1 MSYRGSV
8 TAVEAPVSERQ
19 PRQLIVTL
27 YGLYARDDDGWF
39 SVAAL
44 VRLMA
49 GLAVDEAAVR
59 SAISRLKR
67 RGLLDAERR
76 AGAGYVLSPTARE
89 ILTDGDTRIF
99 GRRRATAADGWV
111 LVVFSVPETERERRH
126 TLRTQLARLG
136 FGTVAPGVW
145 VAPGH
150 LADEL
155 ADVLR
160 RLGLDTYVEL
170 FRGEHLPSGSTDVH
184 TWWDL
189 DALHDRYERF
199 LHRHGPV
206 RASWARRRR
215 PDPAAAYADF
225 VRLVTDWRRL
235 PYADPGLPLDL
246 LPPRWNGVR
255 AADLFTELEG
265 RLSAE
270 AHEHARTLIT
280 GEPS

>member
-1 MSYRGSV
+1 MSYRVSV
-8 TAVEAPVSERQ
+8 TAVEAPQSERQ

-27 YGLYARDDDGWF
+27 YGLYARDDGGWF

-44 VRLMA
+44 VRLLA
-49 GLAVDEAAVR
+49 GLAVDEPAVR

-76 AGAGYVLSPTARE
+76 GGAAGYVLSPEARE
-89 ILTDGDTRIF
+89 ILADGDKRIF

-111 LVVFSVPETERERRH
+111 LVVFSVPETEREKRH

-160 RLGLDTYVEL
+160 RLELDGYVEL
-170 FRGEHLPSGSTDVH
+170 FRGEHLPAGAAATDRAAVRS
-184 TWWDL
+184 WWDL
-189 DALHDRYERF
+189 DALDDRYAQF

-206 RASWARRRR
+206 RAARRR

-255 AADLFTELEG
+255 AADLFAELER
-265 RLSAE
+265 RLAGP
-270 AHEHARTLIT
+270 AHEHARALIT
-280 GEPS
+280 G

>member
-1 MSYRGSV
+1 MSYRVPV
-8 TAVEAPVSERQ
+8 TAVEAPQAERQ

-67 RGLLDAERR
+67 RELLDAERR
-76 AGAGYVLSPTARE
+76 GGAAGYALSPAARE
-89 ILTDGDTRIF
+89 ILADGDTRIF
-99 GRRRATAADGWV
+99 GRRRAVAADGWV
-111 LVVFSVPETERERRH
+111 LVVFSVPETEREKRH

-155 ADVLR
+155 ADVLA
-160 RLGLDTYVEL
+160 RLGLDGYVEL
-170 FRGEHLPSGSTDVH
+170 FRGEHLPAGDTDVRS
-184 TWWDL
+184 WWDL
-189 DALHDRYERF
+189 DALDHRYAQF

-206 RASWARRRR
+206 RAGRRRA
-215 PDPAAAYADF
+215 DPAAAYADF

-246 LPPRWNGVR
+246 LPPCWNGVR
-255 AADLFTELEG
+255 AADLFAELER
-265 RLSAE
+265 RLSGP

-280 GEPS
+280 G